1 MEVETKELDND
12 VEMIDFGVMI
22 PPMTPLH
29 TNPLQYARS
38 QGCLRLVS
46 HVNKAYSYWR
56 DQKPIPEEIRRK
68 IEAVELTNDEYLL
81 VFCNRETPEAR
92 AIELIDGRIHFREYI
107 LPSHG
112 AVSGNVSRQLVR
124 QDPQDIFQ
132 CSSGVGTVFFA
143 YFTDNEGIPLGN
155 SNKQPDAMFSIVLAN
170 LPNGGAG
177 HTFQQFPNGAML
189 FPVICFEIAICNETL
204 PRLFGDLGRYF
215 QAGTGTR
222 YWMGIKV
229 FKNDPPEVIRWWA
242 GHALRDQDPQT
253 NMFLDSYTF
262 QVGV

>member
-1 MEVETKELDND
+1 MEVGTKELDND
-12 VEMIDFGVMI
+12 VEMIDFGVMM

-46 HVNKAYSYWR
+46 LVNKAYSYWR

-68 IEAVELTNDEYLL
+68 IEAVELTNDEYLV

-92 AIELIDGRIHFREYI
+92 AIELIDGRIHFREYT

-132 CSSGVGTVFFA
+132 CSSGVGRVLFA

-155 SNKQPDAMFSIVLAN
+155 SNKQPDAMFFDCACKSTQRRSRTYLPTIPKWSDVIPSHLFRDCN
-170 LPNGGAG
+170 LQRNSSK
-177 HTFQQFPNGAML
+177 TF
-189 FPVICFEIAICNETL
+189 
-204 PRLFGDLGRYF
+204 
-215 QAGTGTR
+215 
-222 YWMGIKV
+222 W
-229 FKNDPPEVIRWWA
+229 
-242 GHALRDQDPQT
+242 
-253 NMFLDSYTF
+253 
-262 QVGV
+262 